1 VRWICLLLKVWIGI
15 SICMAGMALPV
26 CAADSETTEPQ
37 FDVWEYRIEGNTLL
51 AVADVERIVYTYL
64 GPQRRIAD
72 VEAVRTALEK
82 AYRDA
87 GYATVLVD
95 IPEQAV
101 DSGIVHLRV
110 TEAKVS
116 KVRVTGS
123 RYYLQGRILA
133 QTGSITP
140 GTTPRFPDFQSD
152 LQVVNRFPGSRVTPI
167 LRPGKTP
174 GTTEIDLNVE
184 DKFPLT
190 ASIELNNYY
199 SPNTTRTRMTAIAK
213 YENLWQAQHNLSIQ
227 YQTAPEQPDET
238 KVWVASYLMPVS
250 GSDKLIVGYVVR
262 SRSAVAALGDFNVIG
277 NGDIAGLRFVDPL
290 PVAGELYHSLTLGLD
305 YKMFKENV
313 EQIGTPGIQTPIRYL
328 PASISWS
335 GTRAS
340 NNGEWQFSTGLT
352 LGLRGAGS
360 DQLEFE
366 NKRFKAY
373 GNFLVWKWDVQR
385 TLTLTKSLGLS
396 ARLDGQLA
404 DQPLV
409 SNEQFSAGGQ
419 STVRGYLES
428 ELIGDNGVHA
438 SFELRGA
445 STLAKEGAAKLQPLV
460 FAEGAYLWLQDPL
473 PGQDS
478 RFSVYSAGL
487 GLRLS
492 EWRSLDARFD
502 VGWPLRNSTY
512 SIKGEPEVQFSVTMK
527 F

>member
-1 VRWICLLLKVWIGI
+1 VCLMLANYPF
-15 SICMAGMALPV
+15 SRN
-26 CAADSETTEPQ
+26 AAAQTAPPGEAQ
-37 FDVWEYRIEGNTLL
+37 GFDIWEYQVEGNSLL
-51 AVADVERIVYTYL
+51 PAAVIERAVYPHL
-64 GPQRRIAD
+64 GENLGIEA
-72 VEAVRTALEK
+72 VEAAREALEK
-82 AYRDA
+82 TYRGA
-87 GYATVLVD
+87 GFSTVVVSV
-95 IPEQAV
+95 PEQAV
-101 DSGIVHLRV
+101 DGGIVRLRV
-110 TEAKVS
+110 TEATVS
-116 KVRVTGS
+116 KVRVVGS
-123 RYYLQGRILA
+123 KYYSQGRIIESVPSVA
-133 QTGSITP
+133 P
-140 GTTPRFPDFQSD
+140 GRTPRFPDFQSD

-174 GTTEIDLNVE
+174 GTTEIDLSVE
-184 DKFPLT
+184 DKFPL
-190 ASIELNNYY
+190 SGSVELNNYR
-199 SPNTTRTRMTAIAK
+199 SPNTTRTRLTAIAN
-213 YENLWQAQHNLSIQ
+213 YENLWQALHNLSIQ
-227 YQTAPEQPDET
+227 YQTAPEKPDET

-262 SRSAVAALGDFNVIG
+262 SRSAVAALADFNVIG
-277 NGDIAGLRFVDPL
+277 NGDIVGLRLVDPL
-290 PVAGELYHSLTLGLD
+290 PAAGKLYHSLTLGLD
-305 YKMFKENV
+305 YKTFKENV
-313 EQIGTPGIQTPIRYL
+313 EQVGTPGIQTPIRYL
-328 PASISWS
+328 PASVSWS

-373 GNFLVWKWDVQR
+373 GNFFVWKWDVQR
-385 TLTLTKSLGLS
+385 TQTLSKSLSLT

-419 STVRGYLES
+419 NTVRGYLES
-428 ELIGDNGVHA
+428 EKIGDNGMHA
-438 SFELRGA
+438 SLELRGA
-445 STLAKEGAAKLQPLV
+445 SMMAEAGATKLQPLV

-492 EWRSLDARFD
+492 EWRSLDASLD

-512 SIKGEPEVQFSVTMK
+512 SSKGAPEVQFSITMK